1 LTRGM
6 RSMTI
11 SNQTPAAPKLQASAS
26 GSGIPAVFD
35 VLFSGAC
42 LVCLAPIVLL
52 IAIAIR
58 IDSRGPILYSQM
70 RLGQGGRPF
79 RLYKFRKFHHQAP
92 VAGGA
97 LTVANDPRLTR
108 VGWFLERTKL
118 DELPQLWN
126 IVRGE
131 MSVVGPRPETPHFAD
146 CFVAGFRA
154 VLDYKPGM
162 FGPAQAMARNESA
175 LYQDGHDPEVLYR
188 TVLFPAKARI
198 DLAYYPTRTVIR
210 DVSWIFAGI
219 MAVLGWSRLPQIHM
233 DSVADSEDWVRQDV
247 PEQKVLGESS

>member
-1 LTRGM
+1 M
-6 RSMTI
+6 
-11 SNQTPAAPKLQASAS
+11 
-26 GSGIPAVFD
+26 
-35 VLFSGAC
+35 
-42 LVCLAPIVLL
+42 
-52 IAIAIR
+52 AIR

-70 RLGQGGRPF
+70 RIGQGGRPF

-146 CFVAGFRA
+146 CFVGRIWGGIGLQARYVRAGSGNGQKRERS
-154 VLDYKPGM
+154 L
-162 FGPAQAMARNESA
+162 S
-175 LYQDGHDPEVLYR
+175 
-188 TVLFPAKARI
+188 
-198 DLAYYPTRTVIR
+198 
-210 DVSWIFAGI
+210 
-219 MAVLGWSRLPQIHM
+219 GWL
-233 DSVADSEDWVRQDV
+233 
-247 PEQKVLGESS
+247 

>member
-1 LTRGM
+1 MFQRLLG
-6 RSMTI
+6 
-11 SNQTPAAPKLQASAS
+11 SAS
-26 GSGIPAVFD
+26 GPGIPAVFD

-52 IAIAIR
+52 IAMAIR

-70 RLGQGGRPF
+70 RIGQGGRPF

-131 MSVVGPRPETPHFAD
+131 MSVVVPRPETPHFAI
-146 CFVAGFRA
+146 
-154 VLDYKPGM
+154 
-162 FGPAQAMARNESA
+162 S
-175 LYQDGHDPEVLYR
+175 
-188 TVLFPAKARI
+188 
-198 DLAYYPTRTVIR
+198 
-210 DVSWIFAGI
+210 
-219 MAVLGWSRLPQIHM
+219 
-233 DSVADSEDWVRQDV
+233 SVADSGRYWTTSQVCSGRLRQWPETRALFIRMVVTLRSCTGPYCSGQGADRSGGLSNANGDLGRRLDLCRNHGRPWLVTPASNAYRFVRGPEDWIRQNT
-247 PEQKVLGESS
+247 PKRNMLGETS